1 MSKKHFIALA
11 KEIAA
16 EPDEA
21 KRRFA
26 CETIVKVAEQDNASF
41 DANRFRHACGLP
53 LKMGLSGEQIK
64 SMADDIIHAREHA
77 LDKF

>member
-16 EPDEA
+16 EQDEA

-26 CETIVKVAEQDNASF
+26 CEVVIKVATQDNANF
-41 DANRFRHACGLP
+41 DPNRFRHACNLP
-53 LKMGLSGEQIK
+53 LKLG
-64 SMADDIIHAREHA
+64 
-77 LDKF
+77 